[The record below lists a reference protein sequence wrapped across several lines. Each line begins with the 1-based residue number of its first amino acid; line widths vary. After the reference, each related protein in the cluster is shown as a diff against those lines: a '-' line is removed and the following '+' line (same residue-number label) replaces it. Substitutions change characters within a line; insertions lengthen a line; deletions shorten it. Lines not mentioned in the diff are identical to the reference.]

1 MKTYL
6 LAAVAVFAMS
16 QVAHAA
22 DFIPDAGYD
31 WTGVYA
37 GLNAG
42 YAWTDTSGTDIDG
55 WTVIDGETINADG
68 GAFVGGA
75 QLGYNWQS
83 NSLVGGVETD
93 INYVGGSDTGTTVS
107 APFDNHVE
115 SDGGFLGTLRLRA
128 GFAADRFLVYG
139 TGGLAFGDIGT
150 HWYDNGGTFGL
161 DTGSNMR
168 VGWAAGA
175 GVEYA
180 VTDSASVKL
189 EYLHFD
195 LGSETENATNF
206 RFGGG
211 PPANYCGG
219 SATCSFKLKTAGD
232 LLRIGFNLKF

>member
-6 LAAVAVFAMS
+6 LAAVAVFALS
-16 QVAHAA
+16 PAAHAA

-31 WTGVYA
+31 WTGLYA

-75 QLGYNWQS
+75 QLGYNWQF
-83 NSLVGGVETD
+83 NSLLAGVETD

-115 SDGGFLGTLRLRA
+115 SDGGILGTLRLRA

-150 HWYDNGGTFGL
+150 HWYDDGGTFGL

-211 PPANYCGG
+211 PPANYCGTP
-219 SATCSFKLKTAGD
+219 TCSFRLKTAGD
-232 LLRIGFNLKF
+232 LLRIGVNFQF

>member
-22 DFIPDAGYD
+22 DFIPDPGYD

-93 INYVGGSDTGTTVS
+93 INYVGGSDTGT
-107 APFDNHVE
+107 
-115 SDGGFLGTLRLRA
+115 
-128 GFAADRFLVYG
+128 
-139 TGGLAFGDIGT
+139 
-150 HWYDNGGTFGL
+150 
-161 DTGSNMR
+161 NMI
-168 VGWAAGA
+168 
-175 GVEYA
+175 
-180 VTDSASVKL
+180 L
-189 EYLHFD
+189 FD
-195 LGSETENATNF
+195 LEDVSFGRRCGF
-206 RFGGG
+206 RDVTGRTCRRFHSG
-211 PPANYCGG
+211 PR
-219 SATCSFKLKTAGD
+219 L
-232 LLRIGFNLKF
+232 